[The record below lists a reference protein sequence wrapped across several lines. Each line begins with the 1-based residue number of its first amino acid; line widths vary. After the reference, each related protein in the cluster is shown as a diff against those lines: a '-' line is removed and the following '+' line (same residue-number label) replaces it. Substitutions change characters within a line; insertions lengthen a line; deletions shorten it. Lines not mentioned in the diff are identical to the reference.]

1 MLFVNIIFI
10 SFICGYIIGTGSY
23 SIYYNFCNTEEQ
35 FNEMDP
41 MDMGPIKIEEM
52 ER

>member
-10 SFICGYIIGTGSY
+10 SFISGCIIGAGSY
-23 SIYYNFCNTEEQ
+23 TLYFNLCDTEEQ
-35 FNEMDP
+35 LNEMEP

-52 ER
+52 KR